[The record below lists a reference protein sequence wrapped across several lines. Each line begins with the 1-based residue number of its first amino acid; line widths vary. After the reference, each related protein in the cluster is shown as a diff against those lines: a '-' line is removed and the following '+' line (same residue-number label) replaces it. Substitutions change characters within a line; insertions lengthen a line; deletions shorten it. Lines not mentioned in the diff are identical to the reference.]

1 MNRWPWYVCVLPM
14 HILGLFFSTGASLAY
29 CADDAVHTFPLSRH
43 SGGTLYV
50 DITLKQGISAP
61 FLVDTG
67 SGLVTLNKKTF
78 DELNRINALAPV
90 GEVAARMANG
100 RIHAIKQYRLESL
113 RIGNRCE
120 LGPID
125 VAVMPNGS
133 NILSINALLRAAPM
147 TLSVDTLTLSGCRT
161 DMLVMGNAAEG
172 Q

>member
-1 MNRWPWYVCVLPM
+1 MGVSN
-14 HILGLFFSTGASLAY
+14 AY
-29 CADDAVHTFPLSRH
+29 CADDVTHTFSLSRH

-50 DITLKQGISAP
+50 DITLEQGISAP

-78 DELNRINALAPV
+78 DALNRDDALVPV

-100 RIHAIKQYRLESL
+100 RIHAIKQYRLQSL
-113 RIGNRCE
+113 RIGNSCE

-125 VAVMPNGS
+125 VAVLPNGS

-147 TLSVDTLTLSGCRT
+147 TLSADALTLSGCRT
-161 DMLVMGNAAEG
+161 DMLVMEKPAF
-172 Q
+172 